1 MNLGYKGG
9 RREQMEKEI
18 IRIGLAG
25 FGTVGTGLARII
37 LENQDWIKR
46 RVGKKLLIS
55 RVLVR
60 DLNKVRTFIPGPEAR
75 FTDNPD
81 DLLSDPDIDII
92 VELIGG
98 IEVPYTIITKALKQ
112 GKSVVTANKALLAL
126 KGNELFELAA
136 QNKAGLYYEAS
147 VAGGVPIV
155 QTLKESLAGN
165 KIKSITGI
173 LNGTANFILS
183 EMTLKGLDFEDAL
196 ARAQEKGYA
205 EADPTLDI
213 EGLDA
218 AHKLTILIRLAHGQD
233 YPFDSLPIEGISK
246 VQAIDIS
253 LAGEFGYTLKL
264 IARVK
269 EKSGYLQAG
278 VFPVLLPEDHI
289 LAKVDGPFNSILLY
303 GNAVGPI
310 MLYGQGAGELP
321 TGSAVLADIMALAR
335 DNSEP
340 NNTGFLEP
348 CLPRARILDPELTVY
363 EHYFRFTV
371 LDRPGVLSALS
382 GVMGEYNISIAQ
394 AVQKTNPAGRSVPVV
409 FLTHKA
415 QLKDVHAALEE
426 INSFSFVTAP
436 TVHYRILT

>member
-394 AVQKTNPAGRSVPVV
+394 AVQKTNPAGGSVPVV

-415 QLKDVHAALEE
+415 QLKDVYAALKE